1 MIIAIGEILY
11 DVFPEIKRLGGA
23 PFNFAAHLQAAGF
36 PAVFVSRVGDDPDGQ
51 SIRNVVARRGFDPDF
66 LQTDPDHPTGHV
78 NVTLDDQ
85 GVPTFDIVRDV
96 AYDHLEFTD
105 RLAGVVKSGPRLIYY
120 GTLIQRT
127 QQGFHALRQLLDAR
141 PADTRCFYDINLR
154 PDCYSAEVI
163 AESLRH
169 CDVLKISDEELDEIR
184 PMFELEKAEDADAAV
199 GVLRDRFDIPWVC
212 RTQGAAGSVLYTPEG
227 RFAESPSESV
237 KVVDTVGAGDAYA
250 AVLAAGHLQRWE
262 PKRIIRRATRFAAR
276 LCEIS
281 GAIPEDDSVYEE
293 FRTWIREDA
302 HE

>member
-11 DVFPEIKRLGGA
+11 DVFPETKRLGGA
-23 PFNFAAHLQAAGF
+23 PFNFAAHLRAAGF
-36 PAVFVSRVGDDPDGQ
+36 PVVFVSRVGNDPGGQ
-51 SIRNVVARRGFDPDF
+51 SIRDVVARRGFDPDY

-105 RLAGVVKSGPRLIYY
+105 PLAQAVKSGPRLIYY

-127 QQGFHALRQLLDAR
+127 RRGFETLRRLLEAR
-141 PADTRCFYDINLR
+141 PEGTRCFYDINLR

-169 CDVLKISDEELDEIR
+169 CDVLKISDEELDEIL
-184 PMFELEKAEDADAAV
+184 PFFDLQTAEDADAAV
-199 GVLRDRFDIPWVC
+199 GALRDRFDIPWVC
-212 RTQGAAGSVLYTPEG
+212 RTRGAAGSVLYTPEG
-227 RFAESPSESV
+227 RYAESVGESV
-237 KVVDTVGAGDAYA
+237 NVVDTVRAGDAYA
-250 AVLAAGHLQRWE
+250 AALAAGFLQGWP
-262 PKRIIRRATRFAAR
+262 PKQIIRRATRFAAR
-276 LCEIS
+276 LCGIS
-281 GAIPEDDSVYEE
+281 GAIPEDDSVYGE
-293 FRTWIREDA
+293 FRTWTREDG